1 MNGNSETVRSAQGN
15 EQEREEE
22 LSLLQTITMEVAAA
36 SDLASALEVVVH
48 RVCEKTRWALGQAW
62 VPNPEGTALICG
74 PAWLSGTD
82 LTQFRVASEGTQF
95 KQGVGLPGRVW
106 ESKQPAWID
115 DVRQDANFPRMP
127 AARAVGLQT
136 AVGIPIL
143 SNNEVL
149 AVIEFF
155 MRESRHESE

>member
-62 VPNPEGTALICG
+62 VPNPEGTDPWAG
-74 PAWLSGTD
+74 YDGS
-82 LTQFRVASEGTQF
+82 
-95 KQGVGLPGRVW
+95 
-106 ESKQPAWID
+106 
-115 DVRQDANFPRMP
+115 M
-127 AARAVGLQT
+127 
-136 AVGIPIL
+136 
-143 SNNEVL
+143 VL
-149 AVIEFF
+149 AIQAKA
-155 MRESRHESE
+155 